1 MSEDT
6 GNAPSGDRRRR
17 LKKIASVVLTIALG
31 TVGGYLF
38 LLASMPLPWMMGA
51 MLVTT
56 AAALFGVPLGN
67 PGKFRGYMIAI
78 IGLMVG
84 SAFTPDILKQASH
97 WIFSLSALAVYTT
110 VSILLLGWA
119 LCRFASFRP
128 AEAFCSAAPGGFAE
142 MIILG
147 GSMGGDERV
156 ISLMHSVRVLLT
168 VVLIPF
174 WFRIFHGYVP
184 SGTAAFG
191 SVAELPVDGALILAA
206 CGVFGYYGALKLHI
220 PLHFLI
226 GPMVV
231 CALVHAFGLTSARP
245 PGELVAF
252 AQVVIGVGVGYRFV
266 GTRMSTILS
275 VLKSAILMTV
285 VMLAIAMLFAYG
297 VHLVTGLSQEALIL
311 AFAPGG
317 VAEMNVIT
325 VTLNID
331 PVFVATHHLARL
343 ALLMVIA
350 PVFLKLFTKWGA
362 AWIKPRQ
369 AGED

>member
-1 MSEDT
+1 MTDDAES
-6 GNAPSGDRRRR
+6 PSPPSP
-17 LKKIASVVLTIALG
+17 SVHLRTILAFLFTIGLG
-31 TVGGYLF
+31 TIGGYLF

-56 AAALFGVPLGN
+56 AAALIGVPLRS
-67 PGKFRGYMIAI
+67 PGKFRGYMIAV

-84 SAFTPDILKQASH
+84 SAFTPDILKQAAH

-110 VSILLLGWA
+110 VSILVLGWA
-119 LCRFASFRP
+119 LCRLASFHP
-128 AEAFCSAAPGGFAE
+128 ADAFCSAAPGGFAE
-142 MIILG
+142 MLILG

-156 ISLMHSVRVLLT
+156 ISLMHSVRILLT

-191 SVAELPVDGALILAA
+191 TVAELPLDGALILVA
-206 CGVFGYYGALKLHI
+206 CGVVGYVGAWKLRI

-226 GPMVV
+226 GPMAV

-252 AQVVIGVGVGYRFV
+252 AQVVIGVGVGCRFV
-266 GTRMSTILS
+266 GTRMTMILS
-275 VLKSAILMTV
+275 VLKAAILMTV
-285 VMLAIAMLFAYG
+285 GMLAIAMLFAYG
-297 VHLVTGLSQEALIL
+297 VHLVTGLSLEALIL
-311 AFAPGG
+311 AFSPGG

-343 ALLMVIA
+343 ALLMLVA